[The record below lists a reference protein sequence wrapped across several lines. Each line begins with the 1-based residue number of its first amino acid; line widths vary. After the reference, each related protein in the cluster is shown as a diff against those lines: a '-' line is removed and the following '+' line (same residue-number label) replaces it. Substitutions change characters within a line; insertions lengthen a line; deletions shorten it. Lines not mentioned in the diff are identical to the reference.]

1 MSNMDGQRDLTV
13 GSPTRILFTFAL
25 PFFIANLLQAMY
37 MAVDLLVIGQFCTG
51 AQSTAAVANGG
62 QAMMLL
68 MLFVIGLSTGMTVII
83 GKYFGEKDF
92 ESLQRFIGSS
102 LTLFFL
108 LTLFMT
114 GLAFMLAPLLLKFIN
129 TPDEAYNGALTYIYI
144 CSAGLIF
151 TIGYNVPSGILR
163 GVGNSVYPMICVAA
177 ACICNIIGDVVLIGV
192 FHLDAT
198 GAAIST
204 VASQAIGAV
213 LTLGYLHYHPT
224 IFKFHWN
231 NLKLDKSHVAKLLAI
246 GMPIAIQS
254 ILIDLSFMI
263 IFAIVNEFGLNAS
276 AGYGVCGR
284 LNGIILLPAMSM
296 GMAMAP
302 ITAQNIGAKKFD
314 RALEFFKLSVFYS
327 TLIGIGLFVW
337 MRYFPE
343 SAFAI
348 FTRDPDVI
356 AAGSQYMRSFCFEI
370 LVLGFVFSSNG
381 FLNGSGHTRT
391 SMMMNV
397 IPTFAARI
405 PFAWFVSRMAGATL
419 YGIGFASP
427 LASFITVFLMAG
439 YISTGLWKQ
448 ERF

>member
-1 MSNMDGQRDLTV
+1 MDGQQDLTV
-13 GSPTRILFTFAL
+13 GSPSKILFKFAL

-37 MAVDLLVIGQFCTG
+37 MAVDLLVIGQFCEG
-51 AQSTAAVANGG
+51 AQPTASVANGG
-62 QAMMLL
+62 QVMMLL
-68 MLFVIGLSTGMTVII
+68 MLFVIGLSTGMTVIV
-83 GKYFGEKDF
+83 GKYFGEKDH
-92 ESLQRFIGSS
+92 ESMQRFIGSS
-102 LTLFFL
+102 LSLFFL
-108 LTLFMT
+108 LTLVLT
-114 GLAFMLAPLLLKFIN
+114 GLAFALAPTLLRFIN
-129 TPDEAYNGALTYIYI
+129 TPKEAVDGALTYIYI
-144 CSAGLIF
+144 CSAGLMF
-151 TIGYNVPSGILR
+151 TILYNVASGILR
-163 GVGNSVYPMICVAA
+163 GVGNSFFPMICVAA
-177 ACICNIIGDVVLIGV
+177 ACVCNIIGDLVLIAV

-213 LTLGYLHYHPT
+213 MTLSYLHYHPR
-224 IFKFHWN
+224 IFRFHWN
-231 NLKLDKSHVAKLLAI
+231 NLKLDKSHVVKLLAI

-302 ITAQNIGAKKFD
+302 ITSQNIGAKKYD
-314 RALEFFKLSVFYS
+314 RALQFFKLSVFYS
-327 TLIGIGLFVW
+327 TLIGLGLFVW

-348 FTRDPDVI
+348 FTRDQDVI

-370 LVLGFVFSSNG
+370 LVLGFVFSGNG
-381 FLNGSGHTRT
+381 FLNGSGHTRM
-391 SMMMNV
+391 SMTMNV
-397 IPTFAARI
+397 FPTLLVRI

-439 YISTGLWKQ
+439 YIATGRWKE

>member
-1 MSNMDGQRDLTV
+1 MDGQQDLTV
-13 GSPTRILFTFAL
+13 GSPTKILFTFAL

-83 GKYFGEKDF
+83 GKYFGEKDY
-92 ESLQRFIGSS
+92 ESMQQFIGSS

-108 LTLFMT
+108 LTLVMT
-114 GLAFMLAPLLLKFIN
+114 VLAFALAPLLLKFIN
-129 TPDEAYNGALTYIYI
+129 TPEEAYNGALTYIYI

-163 GVGNSVYPMICVAA
+163 GVGNSFYPMICVAA
-177 ACICNIIGDVVLIGV
+177 ACVCNIIGDLVLIGV

-213 LTLGYLHYHPT
+213 LTLGYLHYHPR
-224 IFKFHWN
+224 IFQFHWN
-231 NLKLDKSHVAKLLAI
+231 NLKLNKAHITKLLAI

-263 IFAIVNEFGLNAS
+263 IFAIVNGFGLNAS

-302 ITAQNIGAKKFD
+302 ITAQNIGAKKHD
-314 RALEFFKLSVFYS
+314 RALQFFKLSVFYS

-337 MRYFPE
+337 MRYFPA
-343 SAFAI
+343 SAFSI

-356 AAGSQYMRSFCFEI
+356 AAGSEYMRSFCFEI
-370 LVLGFVFSSNG
+370 LVLGFVFSGNG
-381 FLNGSGHTRT
+381 FLNGSGHTRM
-391 SMMMNV
+391 SMLMNV

-405 PFAWFVSRMAGATL
+405 PFAWIASQMAGASL
-419 YGIGFASP
+419 YRIGFASP
-427 LASFITVFLMAG
+427 LASFITVFLMMG
-439 YISTGLWKQ
+439 YIATGHWKQ

>member
-1 MSNMDGQRDLTV
+1 MDGQQDLTV
-13 GSPTRILFTFAL
+13 GSPSKILFTFAL

-37 MAVDLLVIGQFCTG
+37 MAVDLMVIGQFCEG

-68 MLFVIGLSTGMTVII
+68 MLFVIGLSTGMTVLV
-83 GKYFGEKDF
+83 GKYFGEKDH
-92 ESLQRFIGSS
+92 ESMQRFIGSS

-114 GLAFMLAPLLLKFIN
+114 AMAFAIAPWLLMFIN
-129 TPDEAYNGALTYIYI
+129 TPEEAYNGALTYIYI
-144 CSAGLIF
+144 CSAGLMF
-151 TIGYNVPSGILR
+151 TVLYNVSSGILR
-163 GVGNSVYPMICVAA
+163 GVGNSFFPMICVAA
-177 ACICNIIGDVVLIGV
+177 ACVCNIIGDLVLIGV
-192 FHLDAT
+192 FHWDAT

-213 LTLGYLHYHPT
+213 MTLSYLHYHPK
-224 IFKFHWN
+224 IFQFHWD
-231 NLKLDKSHVAKLLAI
+231 NLSLDKSHVTKLLAI

-276 AGYGVCGR
+276 AGYGICGR

-302 ITAQNIGAKKFD
+302 ITSQNIGAKKYD

-337 MRYFPE
+337 MKCFPE
-343 SAFAI
+343 SAFSI

-356 AAGSQYMRSFCFEI
+356 KAGSQYMSSFCYEI
-370 LVLGFVFSSNG
+370 LVLGFVFSGNG
-381 FLNGSGHTRT
+381 FLNGSGHTRM
-391 SMMMNV
+391 SMLMNV

-427 LASFITVFLMAG
+427 LASFITVFLMMG
-439 YISTGLWKQ
+439 YIATGHWKQ

>member
-1 MSNMDGQRDLTV
+1 MTGQQDLTV
-13 GSPTRILFTFAL
+13 GSPSKILFTFAL

-37 MAVDLLVIGQFCTG
+37 MAVDLLVIGQFCEG
-51 AQSTAAVANGG
+51 AQPTASVANGA
-62 QAMMLL
+62 QAMMLF
-68 MLFVIGLSTGMTVII
+68 MLFVIGLSTGLTVLV
-83 GKYFGEKDF
+83 GNYFGAKDY
-92 ESLQRFIGSS
+92 ESMQRFIGSS

-114 GLAFMLAPLLLKFIN
+114 AVAILIAPWILWFIN
-129 TPDEAYNGALTYIYI
+129 TPEEAYKDALTYIYI

-151 TIGYNVPSGILR
+151 TIGYNVSSGILR
-163 GVGNSVYPMICVAA
+163 GVGNSFFPMICVAV
-177 ACICNIIGDVVLIGV
+177 ACVCNVVGDLVLIGLY
-192 FHLDAT
+192 HLDAP
-198 GAAIST
+198 GAALAT
-204 VASQAIGAV
+204 VASQAIGAA
-213 LTLGYLHYHPT
+213 LTLGYLHYHPK
-224 IFKFHWN
+224 IFQFHWN
-231 NLKLDKSHVAKLLAI
+231 NLKLDKKYVAKLLRI
-246 GMPIAIQS
+246 GLPIAIQS

-296 GMAMAP
+296 GMAIAP
-302 ITAQNIGAKKFD
+302 ITSQNIGAKKFD
-314 RALEFFKLSVFYS
+314 RALQFFRLSVLYS

-370 LVLGFVFSSNG
+370 LVLGFVFSGNG
-381 FLNGSGHTRT
+381 FLNGSGHTRM
-391 SMMMNV
+391 SMTMNV
-397 IPTFAARI
+397 FPTLLVRI

-439 YISTGLWKQ
+439 YFATGHWKQ

>member
-1 MSNMDGQRDLTV
+1 MDGQQDLTI
-13 GSPTRILFTFAL
+13 GSPSKILFTFAL
-25 PFFIANLLQAMY
+25 PFFIANLLQALY
-37 MAVDLLVIGQFCTG
+37 MAVDLLIIGQFCEG

-62 QAMMLL
+62 QSMMLL

-83 GKYFGEKDF
+83 GKYFGEKDY
-92 ESLQRFIGSS
+92 ESMQRFIGSS
-102 LTLFFL
+102 LTFFFL
-108 LTLFMT
+108 LTLFLT
-114 GLAFMLAPLLLKFIN
+114 TLAFALAPTLLRFIN
-129 TPDEAYNGALTYIYI
+129 TPKEAVDSALTYIYI

-151 TIGYNVPSGILR
+151 TIGYNIPSAILR
-163 GVGNSVYPMICVAA
+163 GVGNSFFPMICVAA
-177 ACICNIIGDVVLIGV
+177 ACVCNVFGDLLLIGV
-192 FHLDAT
+192 YDWGAA

-204 VASQAIGAV
+204 VASQAIGAAM
-213 LTLGYLHYHPT
+213 TLGYLHFHPK
-224 IFKFHWN
+224 IFQFHWR
-231 NLKLDKSHVAKLLAI
+231 NLKLNKSHIAKLLKI

-302 ITAQNIGAKKFD
+302 ITSQNIGAKKFD
-314 RALEFFKLSVFYS
+314 RALQFFKLSVFYS
-327 TLIGIGLFVW
+327 TLIGIGLFIW

-343 SAFAI
+343 SAFSI
-348 FTRDPDVI
+348 FTRDPNVI

-370 LVLGFVFSSNG
+370 LVLGFVFSGNG
-381 FLNGSGHTRT
+381 FLNGSGHTRM
-391 SMMMNV
+391 SMTMNV
-397 IPTFAARI
+397 FPTLLVRI

-427 LASFITVFLMAG
+427 LASFITVFLMTG
-439 YISTGLWKQ
+439 YLATGRWKQ